1 MVRAV
6 RARPTGARGGLGARR
21 PLQPGLRWSLAGPAR
36 ASAPET
42 PPDTPA
48 DTAKKVS
55 AVAVPVALA
64 ASAAVLQE
72 DALQGPLTSYLNA
85 VGVPVLQFLNPPA
98 WVEQ

>member
-6 RARPTGARGGLGARR
+6 RAHRTGARGGLRAPT
-21 PLQPGLRWSLAGPAR
+21 PLQPGLRGSLAGPAR

-55 AVAVPVALA
+55 AVAVPAALA

-72 DALQGPLTSYLNA
+72 GALQGPLTSYLNA

>member
-1 MVRAV
+1 MVGGA
-6 RARPTGARGGLGARR
+6 RARPRGGLGARG
-21 PLQPGLRWSLAGPAR
+21 PLPQPGLRGSVAGPAR

-42 PPDTPA
+42 PPDAPA

-55 AVAVPVALA
+55 AVAVPAALA
-64 ASAAVLQE
+64 ASAAILQE
-72 DALQGPLTSYLNA
+72 GALQGPLTSYLNA